1 MRLGSSTSSDLRR
14 KPWVLGYQGNQF
26 VVNWPRSEENQW
38 ASKVRSCMVRVT
50 QCRTREREG
59 HRQNPLTTET
69 IGSTMLTRGAA
80 MSASAFH
87 RTRGPHDGHARMNRN
102 EECEK
107 YVEDRK
113 SARECCCAA
122 PDAELPKSDFFVQ
135 RHR

>member
-59 HRQNPLTTET
+59 HRQNPLTKENHRQHYANERRCHVRFRLPPHEGT
-69 IGSTMLTRGAA
+69 TR
-80 MSASAFH
+80 
-87 RTRGPHDGHARMNRN
+87 RPRPH
-102 EECEK
+102 E
-107 YVEDRK
+107 
-113 SARECCCAA
+113 S
-122 PDAELPKSDFFVQ
+122 Q
-135 RHR
+135 